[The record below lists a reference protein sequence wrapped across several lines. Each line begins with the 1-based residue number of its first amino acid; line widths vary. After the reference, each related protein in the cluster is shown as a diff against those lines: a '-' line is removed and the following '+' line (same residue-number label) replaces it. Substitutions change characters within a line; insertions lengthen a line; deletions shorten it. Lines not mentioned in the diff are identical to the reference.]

1 MGMIMIQCKYTT
13 HYTYNKLIILLCYI
27 HCVAVFVTMLYILVN
42 IDQDELKLVLVN
54 ITQQEKQISIKEN
67 N

>member
-1 MGMIMIQCKYTT
+1 MIIIQCKYTT
-13 HYTYNKLIILLCYI
+13 HYTYNNIYI

-54 ITQQEKQISIKEN
+54 IT
-67 N
+67 